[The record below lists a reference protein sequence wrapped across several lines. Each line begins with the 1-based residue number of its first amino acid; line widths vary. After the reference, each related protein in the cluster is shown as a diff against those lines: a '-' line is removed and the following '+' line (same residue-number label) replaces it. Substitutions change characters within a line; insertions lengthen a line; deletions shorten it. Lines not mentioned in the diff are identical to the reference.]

1 MIDHTQVF
9 RKITYLATT
18 FILYVLVIALIL
30 GMIKILLDLR
40 FIIDD
45 SLENGFRRI
54 VSSVLSIFIVID
66 LFKTFVD
73 FHEHERIKLTYV
85 TDAAILVLLREIT
98 IGIYSQE
105 FSYEFILCLSFL
117 LLVLGLIRVMAI
129 MYSPSEVSHGPTNNK
144 RKKSLI

>member
-9 RKITYLATT
+9 RRITYLATT

-30 GMIKILLDLR
+30 GMIKIMLDLR

-45 SLENGFRRI
+45 SLENGFKRI

-105 FSYEFILCLSFL
+105 FGYEFILCLSFL

-129 MYSPSEVSHGPTNNK
+129 MYSPSEPHSP
-144 RKKSLI
+144 RK

>member
-1 MIDHTQVF
+1 MDNTRIF
-9 RKITYLATT
+9 KKITYLATT

-30 GMIKILLDLR
+30 GMVKIVLDLR

-45 SLENGFRRI
+45 SLENGFKRI

-98 IGIYSQE
+98 VGIYAQE
-105 FSYEFILCLSFL
+105 FGYEFILCLSFL

-129 MYSPSEVSHGPTNNK
+129 KYSPSEGSHTPG
-144 RKKSLI
+144 R